1 MDNHNGIEEL
11 LREWIANQRQDPQ
24 SLSEMEQNIREW
36 LNRVGKL
43 LLSLWLLYLT
53 PSYDEASVACPH
65 CSGRSRYQR
74 RREGVLRT
82 MLGQIRYKRAYY
94 LCEDCGQGH
103 YPLDEKYGLRPN
115 AMSAE
120 MERLAA
126 LVGVQMPFAQAS
138 VLFSELT
145 LTNLSDQSIDKATQR
160 YGQAV
165 EMIEADLYQC
175 ALDYDEASE
184 PPIAPL
190 RLYGSVDGGRVQ
202 TRAPKG
208 QPQPWREL
216 KIGAWFQARGE
227 PPKKPDGEWSIQA
240 HDITYYS
247 DILPAEEFGQI
258 LWATGVERGAEQA
271 QELIILGDGARWIWD
286 LVDLHFPNA
295 IQIVDWFHACEYL
308 APVAKFAFKSK
319 THQEDWIHKVRDK
332 LWHGKLDAVIAAC
345 QEHVQPHLKTEDDP
359 AQQAL
364 TYYTNNQHRM
374 DYSTYRKNGY
384 QIGSGTIESAV
395 KQIASQRMKVSG
407 ARWNLQSA
415 RMVSKA
421 RAAFLS
427 GHWDRIAAQRRG
439 IQKCA

>member
-1 MDNHNGIEEL
+1 MDNDNGIEGV
-11 LREWIANQRQDPQ
+11 LREWIANQDDQPE
-24 SLSEMEQNIREW
+24 SLSQMEQNIREW
-36 LNRVGKL
+36 LYRVGNL
-43 LLSLWLLYLT
+43 LLSLWLLYLM
-53 PSYDEASVACPH
+53 PRYDAPCVVCPH
-65 CSGRSRYQR
+65 CAGKARYER

-82 MLGQIRYKRAYY
+82 MLGQIKYKRAYY
-94 LCEDCGQGH
+94 LCANCGQGH
-103 YPLDEKYGLRPN
+103 YPLDEKYCLRPN

-138 VLFSELT
+138 ILFSELA
-145 LTNLSDQSIDKATQR
+145 LTSLSDQSIDKATQS
-160 YGQAV
+160 YGQTV
-165 EMIEADLYQC
+165 EKVEGDLYQQ
-175 ALDYDEASE
+175 ALEQDTEVE
-184 PPIAPL
+184 PRLL

-227 PPKKPDGEWSIQA
+227 PPKKPDGEWAIQA

-247 DILPAEEFGQI
+247 DILPAEQFGNI

-286 LVDLHFPNA
+286 LVELHFPQA

-308 APVAKFAFKSK
+308 APVAKSAFKNS
-319 THQEDWIHKVRDK
+319 TQQENWVRKVRDK
-332 LWHGKLDAVIAAC
+332 LWHGQLDEVIAAC
-345 QEHVQPHLKTEDDP
+345 QEQVRPHLKAEDDP
-359 AQQAL
+359 AQQAV
-364 TYYTNNQHRM
+364 TYFSNNRQRM
-374 DYSTYRKNGY
+374 DYPTYRKNGY

-427 GHWDRIAAQRRG
+427 GGWDRIAAQRRLF
-439 IQKCA
+439 QKCA